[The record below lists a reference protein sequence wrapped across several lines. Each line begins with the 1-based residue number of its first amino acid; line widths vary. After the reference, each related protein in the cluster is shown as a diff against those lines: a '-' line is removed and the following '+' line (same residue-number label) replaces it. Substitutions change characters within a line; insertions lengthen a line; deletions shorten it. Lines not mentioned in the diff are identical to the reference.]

1 MMLTVIRIR
10 RVLALLCLGAAA
22 CAGNAP
28 AYAQSAD
35 PADQVCARSA
45 PGSALP
51 TPPELFSENHVL
63 EVTLK
68 FVTVTDAQ
76 GLQRYCYQS
85 GAGLQTPTLHVS
97 PGDQLIIH
105 LQNALPPGAA
115 PPPPAA
121 APAPGGCSADAM
133 GASTTNLHFHGMN
146 VPPVCHQDD
155 VLGTLVQPAATFD
168 YIVQIPADE
177 PPGVYWYHPHPHGF
191 SEAQVLGG
199 GAGALIVEGIESA
212 SPVVAGLQQRLIVL
226 RDQRRPLP
234 PGQAPGEP
242 QQDLSVN
249 FVPVT
254 YPAYVTP
261 TLQTPPAT
269 KEFWRV
275 LNASADGIF
284 DLQYRVNDVPQPL
297 QIVAVDG
304 IPVGQGSG
312 AITTVTDTHFLLGP
326 GARVEFIVTTPAL
339 SDQAQLITQAV
350 DAGPLGRAYPARPLA
365 TISAQAGAVPQL
377 AHRRLK
383 SALARRARFATLAI
397 STPDARRKLFFSEN
411 FADPGGT
418 NGYFI
423 TLDGHTP
430 KAFTM
435 GAPPDLVL
443 HEGVVEE
450 WTVENRSPEDHV
462 FHIHQLHFQVLA
474 VNGTPVSDPALR
486 DTINVPHW
494 SGSGPYPSVTLRMDF
509 RDPGIVGTFVYHCH
523 ILGHEDNGM
532 MAALQLLPAGIATA
546 TKLTASAAS
555 LNVNAPLNLTAQ
567 VIPAVDSQPV
577 NGTVQFALD
586 GVPIGAPV
594 PVKNGQA
601 TYTTSFPA
609 SGQHALTAAYSG
621 DSDCNESLSEAATLS
636 VEDFSL
642 SAAGISIAAPGQS
655 GTAALRVSATDGFS
669 SPVQFACTLPPG
681 FSGATCAL
689 NPATLT
695 GAGTTELTITTR
707 GAYATNAVT
716 RPTGGVGLAA
726 LAGLGL
732 FLASGRRSA
741 RRITR
746 TGQPRARRGPA
757 AWLLSCAAALLAF
770 GCSSGDHSSLG
781 GTPPGTYSVSVSAV
795 ATQAGAQLQ
804 HTLVVP
810 VQVGGQ

>member
-1 MMLTVIRIR
+1 MR
-10 RVLALLCLGAAA
+10 
-22 CAGNAP
+22 
-28 AYAQSAD
+28 Y
-35 PADQVCARSA
+35 A
-45 PGSALP
+45 PGTALP
-51 TPPELFSENHVL
+51 APPELFSENHVL
-63 EVTLK
+63 EVALK

-76 GLQRYCYQS
+76 GLQRYCYLS

-105 LQNALPPGAA
+105 LQNALPAGPA
-115 PPPPAA
+115 PPTPPVT
-121 APAPGGCSADAM
+121 PAPGGCSADAM
-133 GASTTNLHFHGMN
+133 GPSTTNLHFHGMN

-155 VLGTLVQPAATFD
+155 VMGTLVQAAATFD
-168 YIVQIPADE
+168 YVIQIPADE

-191 SEAQVLGG
+191 SEGQVLGG
-199 GAGALIVEGIESA
+199 GAGALIVEGIENA
-212 SPVVAGLQQRLIVL
+212 SPAVAGLQQRLIVL

-242 QQDLSVN
+242 LEDLSVN

-254 YPAYVTP
+254 YPAYVAP

-275 LNASADGIF
+275 LNASADGLF

-312 AITTVTDTHFLLGP
+312 TITTLTGTHFLLGP
-326 GARVEFIVTTPAL
+326 GARVEFIVTTPAPA
-339 SDQAQLITQAV
+339 DQAQLLTQAV
-350 DAGPLGRAYPARPLA
+350 DAGPAGRPYPARPLLN
-365 TISAQAGAVPQL
+365 ISAQAGAVPQL

-383 SALARRARFATLAI
+383 SVLARRARFATLAV
-397 STPDARRKLFFSEN
+397 SVPDARRKLFFSEN
-411 FADPGGT
+411 FTDPGGN

-423 TLDGHTP
+423 TLDGRTP

-474 VNGTPVSDPALR
+474 VNGAPVSDPALR

-494 SGSGPYPSVTLRMDF
+494 SGSGAYPSVTLRLDF
-509 RDPGIVGTFVYHCH
+509 RDPAIVGTFVYHCH

-555 LNVNAPLNLTAQ
+555 LNVNTPLTLTAQ

-586 GVPIGAPV
+586 GVPLGAPV
-594 PVKNGQA
+594 PVSNGQA
-601 TYTTSFPA
+601 TYTTRFPA

-621 DSDCNESLSEAATLS
+621 DSDCNESLSEAAALS

-642 SAAGISIAAPGQS
+642 SAGRISIAAAGQS
-655 GTAALRVSATDGFS
+655 GSAALAVGATDGFS
-669 SPVQFACTLPPG
+669 SPIQFACTLPAD
-681 FSGATCAL
+681 FSGATCAV
-689 NPATLT
+689 NPATLS
-695 GAGTTELTITTR
+695 GAGRTELTVMTR
-707 GAYATNAVT
+707 GAYAANAGSAPT
-716 RPTGGVGLAA
+716 RGAGLAA

-732 FLASGRRSA
+732 LLVRGRRPA
-741 RRITR
+741 RRAVR
-746 TGQPRARRGPA
+746 ARQRARRGPGA
-757 AWLLSCAAALLAF
+757 RLLGYLATLLTF
-770 GCSSGDHSSLG
+770 GCSGDHASLG

-795 ATQAGAQLQ
+795 ATQGGAALQ

-810 VQVGGQ
+810 VQVGG

>member
-10 RVLALLCLGAAA
+10 RALALLCLGAAA
-22 CAGNAP
+22 CAVHAP

-35 PADQVCARSA
+35 PADQVCPRYA

-51 TPPELFSENHVL
+51 APPELFSENHVL

-76 GLQRYCYQS
+76 GLQRYCYLS
-85 GAGLQTPTLHVS
+85 GAGLQSPTLHVS
-97 PGDQLIIH
+97 PGDQLIVH
-105 LQNALPPGAA
+105 LQNALPAGPV
-115 PPPPAA
+115 PPPAAA

-133 GASTTNLHFHGMN
+133 GPSTTNLHFHGMN

-155 VLGTLVQPAATFD
+155 VVGTLVQAAATFD
-168 YIVQIPADE
+168 YVVQIPADE

-191 SEAQVLGG
+191 SEGQVLGG

-212 SPVVAGLQQRLIVL
+212 SPVVAGLQQRLLVL
-226 RDQRRPLP
+226 RDQRRPQP

-261 TLQTPPAT
+261 TLQTPAAT

-275 LNASADGIF
+275 LNASADAIL

-312 AITTVTDTHFLLGP
+312 TITTVTDTHFLLGP

-339 SDQAQLITQAV
+339 SDQAQLLTQAV
-350 DAGPLGRAYPARPLA
+350 DAGPWGRPYPARPLVN
-365 TISAQAGAVPQL
+365 ISAQPGAVPQL
-377 AHRRLK
+377 ARRHLK
-383 SALARRARFATLAI
+383 SAPARRPRFATLAV
-397 STPDARRKLFFSEN
+397 SAPDAQRKLFFSEN
-411 FADPGGT
+411 FTDPGGN

-423 TLDGHTP
+423 TLDGRTP

-450 WTVENRSPEDHV
+450 WTVENRSPEDHI

-474 VNGTPVSDPALR
+474 LNGAPVSDPALR
-486 DTINVPHW
+486 DTISVPHW
-494 SGSGPYPSVTLRMDF
+494 SGSGAYPSVTLRLDF

-532 MAALQLLPAGIATA
+532 MAALQLLPAGVATA
-546 TKLTASAAS
+546 TRLTASAAS
-555 LNVNAPLNLTAQ
+555 VNVNAPLVLTAQ
-567 VIPAVDSQPV
+567 VVPAVDAQPV

-586 GVPIGAPV
+586 GVPLGAPI
-594 PVKNGQA
+594 PVSNGQA

-609 SGQHALTAAYSG
+609 SGKHALTAAYSG
-621 DSDCNESLSEAATLS
+621 DSDCNESLSEAAAVS

-642 SAAGISIAAPGQS
+642 SAPGISIAAPGES
-655 GTAALRVSATDGFS
+655 GNTALTVSATDGFS
-669 SPVQFACTLPPG
+669 SPIRFSCTLPAA
-681 FSGATCAL
+681 FSGATCAV

-695 GAGTTELTITTR
+695 GTGRTELTVTTR
-707 GAYATNAVT
+707 GAYAAHAASAAG
-716 RPTGGVGLAA
+716 RGAGLAA
-726 LAGLGL
+726 LASLGL
-732 FLASGRRSA
+732 LLVSGRRSA
-741 RRITR
+741 RRAA
-746 TGQPRARRGPA
+746 RAGPHTRRGPG
-757 AWLLSCAAALLAF
+757 AWLLWCLATLLAL
-770 GCSSGDHSSLG
+770 GCSSADHSSFG
-781 GTPPGTYSVSVSAV
+781 ATPPGSYSVSVSAM
-795 ATQAGAQLQ
+795 ATQGGAQLQ
-804 HTLVVP
+804 HTLAVP
-810 VQVGGQ
+810 VQLGQ

>member
-10 RVLALLCLGAAA
+10 RALALLCLGAAA

-28 AYAQSAD
+28 AQAQSAD

-45 PGSALP
+45 PGAALP

-68 FVTVTDAQ
+68 FVTVTDVQ
-76 GLQRYCYQS
+76 GLQRYCYLT

-105 LQNALPPGAA
+105 LQNALPPGA
-115 PPPPAA
+115 PPPPPPG
-121 APAPGGCSADAM
+121 APAPGGCSAEAM
-133 GASTTNLHFHGMN
+133 GPSTTNLHFHGMN
-146 VPPVCHQDD
+146 VPPLCHQDD
-155 VLGTLVQPAATFD
+155 VLGTLVQSAATFD
-168 YIVQIPADE
+168 YVVQIPADE

-191 SEAQVLGG
+191 SEGQVLGG

-226 RDQRRPLP
+226 RDQRRPAP

-254 YPAYVTP
+254 YPAYLSP

-275 LNASADGIF
+275 LNAAADGIF

-350 DAGPLGRAYPARPLA
+350 DAGPLGRAYPLRPLV
-365 TISAQAGAVPQL
+365 TISAQAGALPQL

-383 SALARRARFATLAI
+383 SALARRARFATLAV
-397 STPDARRKLFFSEN
+397 SAPDAQRKLFFSES
-411 FADPGGT
+411 FTDPGGN

-430 KAFTM
+430 RAFTM
-435 GAPPDLVL
+435 GSPPDLVL

-474 VNGTPVSDPALR
+474 VNGAPVSDPALR

-555 LNVNAPLNLTAQ
+555 LNVNAPLTLTAQ

-594 PVKNGQA
+594 PVTNGRA
-601 TYTTSFPA
+601 TYTTTFPA

-621 DSDCNESLSEAATLS
+621 DSDCNESLSEAAAVS

-642 SAAGISIAAPGQS
+642 TAAAISIATPGQS
-655 GTAALRVSATDGFS
+655 GSAAVTVSATDGFS
-669 SPVQFACTLPPG
+669 SPVQFSCTLPAA
-681 FSGATCAL
+681 FSGATCAV
-689 NPATLT
+689 NPATLS
-695 GAGTTELTITTR
+695 GAGRTELTVTTHGAYAANALTPPTR
-707 GAYATNAVT
+707 GA
-716 RPTGGVGLAA
+716 GLAA

-732 FLASGRRSA
+732 FLVSGRRSV
-741 RRITR
+741 RRAAR
-746 TGQPRARRGPA
+746 TGPLRARRGPG
-757 AWLLSCAAALLAF
+757 AWLLSCAAALLAL
-770 GCSSGDHSSLG
+770 GCSSADHASPG

-795 ATQAGAQLQ
+795 ATQGGAQLQ
-804 HTLVVP
+804 HALVVP
-810 VQVGGQ
+810 VQVGGP

>member
-10 RVLALLCLGAAA
+10 RALALLCLGAA

-35 PADQVCARSA
+35 PADQVCTRYA

-51 TPPELFSENHVL
+51 APPELFSENHVL
-63 EVTLK
+63 EVALK

-76 GLQRYCYQS
+76 GLQRYCYLS
-85 GAGLQTPTLHVS
+85 GAGLQTPTLHVAA
-97 PGDQLIIH
+97 GDQLIIH
-105 LQNALPPGAA
+105 LQNALPAGPA
-115 PPPPAA
+115 PPAPAVT
-121 APAPGGCSADAM
+121 PAPGGCSADAM
-133 GASTTNLHFHGMN
+133 GPSTTNLHFHGMN
-146 VPPVCHQDD
+146 LPPVCHQDD
-155 VLGTLVQPAATFD
+155 VMGTLVQAAATFD
-168 YIVQIPADE
+168 YVIQIPADE

-191 SEAQVLGG
+191 SEGQVLGG

-212 SPVVAGLQQRLIVL
+212 SPAVAGLQQRLIVL

-234 PGQAPGEP
+234 AGPAPPGEP
-242 QQDLSVN
+242 LEDLSVN

-254 YPAYVTP
+254 YPAYVAP
-261 TLQTPPAT
+261 TLQTPPVT

-275 LNASADGIF
+275 LNASADGYF

-312 AITTVTDTHFLLGP
+312 TITTLTATHFLLGP
-326 GARVEFIVTTPAL
+326 GARVEFIVTTPAPA
-339 SDQAQLITQAV
+339 DQAQLLTQAF
-350 DAGPLGRAYPARPLA
+350 DAGPAGRPYPARPLIN
-365 TISAQAGAVPQL
+365 ISAQAGAVAQL

-383 SALARRARFATLAI
+383 SALARRARFATLAVGV
-397 STPDARRKLFFSEN
+397 PDARRKLFFSEN
-411 FADPGGT
+411 FTDPGGN

-423 TLDGHTP
+423 TLDGRTP

-474 VNGTPVSDPALR
+474 VNGASVSDPALR

-494 SGSGPYPSVTLRMDF
+494 SGSGPYPSVTLRLDF

-555 LNVNAPLNLTAQ
+555 LNVNTPLTLTAQ
-567 VIPAVDSQPV
+567 VIAAVDGQPV

-594 PVKNGQA
+594 PVSNGQA
-601 TYTTSFPA
+601 TYTTRFPA

-621 DSDCNESLSEAATLS
+621 DSDCNESLSEPAALS

-642 SAAGISIAAPGQS
+642 SATGIRMAAGQS
-655 GTAALRVSATDGFS
+655 GSATLTVSATDGFS
-669 SPVQFACTLPPG
+669 SPIRFACALPAG
-681 FSGATCAL
+681 FSGATCAV
-689 NPATLT
+689 NPATLSGT
-695 GAGTTELTITTR
+695 GQAVLTVTTR
-707 GAYATNAVT
+707 GGYAARVPAGPA
-716 RPTGGVGLAA
+716 RGAGLAA
-726 LAGLGL
+726 LAGVGL
-732 FLASGRRSA
+732 LLVGGRRSA
-741 RRITR
+741 RRVAR
-746 TGQPRARRGPA
+746 EGQARARRGPA
-757 AWLLSCAAALLAF
+757 SWLLWCLATLLAF
-770 GCSSGDHSSLG
+770 GCSSSDHASFG
-781 GTPPGTYSVSVSAV
+781 GTPPGSYSVSVSAV
-795 ATQAGAQLQ
+795 ATQGDAQLQ

-810 VQVGGQ
+810 VEVSG